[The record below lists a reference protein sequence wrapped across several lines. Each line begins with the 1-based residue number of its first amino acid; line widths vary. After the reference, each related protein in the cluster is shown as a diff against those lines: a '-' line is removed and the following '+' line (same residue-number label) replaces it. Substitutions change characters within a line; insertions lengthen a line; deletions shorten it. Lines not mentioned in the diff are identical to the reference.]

1 MSRLEDIS
9 IEYRKKQV
17 NKNIYNKNNE
27 FNSGHPNA
35 LSDGDVKGKG
45 ENDGSIGSSED
56 IKLRKQTLVRNTYNS
71 NNEYNDSNA

>member
-56 IKLRKQTLVRNTYNS
+56 IKLRKQTLVRNTYS
-71 NNEYNDSNA
+71 PNNEYNDSNA